1 MTGKNE
7 RVEEAE
13 DSPLMSRKLS
23 PLLSQNKR
31 NHRTVAIDRHSS
43 MNCGKGPM
51 GVLGDPEGVR

>member
-31 NHRTVAIDRHSS
+31 KII
-43 MNCGKGPM
+43 
-51 GVLGDPEGVR
+51 EQ